1 MRQKGF
7 GQITI
12 LIALVIVVV
21 LASAA
26 SYYILKS
33 AGKAPSQ
40 GLVPVATSTPQ
51 APTGEVSD
59 SDEASVIESELN
71 STTLDSI
78 DTDIQNLETS
88 ASSL

>member
-7 GQITI
+7 AQITI
-12 LIALVIVVV
+12 LTLLVIVVV

-33 AGKAPSQ
+33 AGKAP
-40 GLVPVATSTPQ
+40 Q
-51 APTGEVSD
+51 APSGEVSD

-78 DTDIQNLETS
+78 DTDIKNLETS